1 MGMHGDEARRQY
13 LAAKLAAHAATDAE
27 RDEAIGTILL
37 SLWGKDD
44 VEAMIDE
51 RHKELCKE
59 CPARIA
65 AEGNGSFKE
74 RVILQLVKFVGWAFV
89 ILAALAGVVKYL
101 EAAK

>member
-1 MGMHGDEARRQY
+1 MVKYHCLDNSAWRGVIPVG
-13 LAAKLAAHAATDAE
+13 
-27 RDEAIGTILL
+27 
-37 SLWGKDD
+37 W
-44 VEAMIDE
+44 
-51 RHKELCKE
+51 
-59 CPARIA
+59 IA

>member
-37 SLWGKDD
+37 SLWGKGD

-65 AEGNGSFKE
+65 AEGKGSFKE